1 MDDSIQHF
9 YDKLLLLKD
18 EMNTEE
24 AKKMAL
30 QRHEYIEGFIE
41 EYKTEIR

>member
-1 MDDSIQHF
+1 M
-9 YDKLLLLKD
+9 LKD

-41 EYKTEIR
+41 EFKTETK